1 MTNAPKLSI
10 YSDRAWLFDAAPEAI
25 EPLFADAPRRVIP
38 ACTRLPFGSTHVVAR
53 IEEGLFATYAGFQG
67 EFRLLTGL
75 FGPGSILGGIKALT
89 HAGRRMPLSLR
100 ALSDTTVRVIDAVRF
115 REALEADKAL
125 EKDVLSYFLVMHER
139 QIDGLLVMEY
149 LPLADRLAML
159 IETLY
164 FAMGEE
170 PSETPVELPLS
181 LNASD
186 LADMLRAERA
196 SVSRVLSRW
205 GRAGIF
211 RREGRALYFA
221 SARLREQNASGVAF
235 P

>member
-10 YSDRAWLFDAAPEAI
+10 YSDRAWLFDDAPDSVVA
-25 EPLFADAPRRVIP
+25 LFADAPLKTFP
-38 ACTRLPFGSTHVVAR
+38 ARTSLPFGSTHSVALV
-53 IEEGLFATYAGFQG
+53 ESGLFGTYAGFQG

-75 FGPGSILGGIKALT
+75 FGPRTILGGIKALT
-89 HAGRRMPLSLR
+89 HAGRRMPLSLK
-100 ALSDTTVRVIDAVRF
+100 ALTDTTVRTIDAVHF
-115 REALEADKAL
+115 REALAADKSL
-125 EKDVLSYFLVMHER
+125 ENDVLSYFLVMHER

-159 IETLY
+159 VETLY
-164 FAMGEE
+164 FAMGVE

-211 RREGRALYFA
+211 RREGRALLFA
-221 SARLREQNASGVAF
+221 SARLHEQIASGVAF

>member
-10 YSDRAWLFDAAPEAI
+10 YSDRSWLYGTAPAAVGR
-25 EPLFADAPRRVIP
+25 LFAEAPRHVIP
-38 ACTRLPFGSTHVVAR
+38 ARTRLPFGDTHVVALV
-53 IEEGLFATYAGFQG
+53 ENGLLATYAGFQG
-67 EFRLLTGL
+67 EFRLITGL
-75 FGPGSILGGIKALT
+75 FGPGSILGGVKALT

-100 ALSDTTVRVIDAVRF
+100 TLCDTTVRTIDAVLF
-115 REALEADKAL
+115 REALEADTTLAN
-125 EKDVLSYFLVMHER
+125 DVLSYFLVMHER

-164 FAMGEE
+164 FAMGAE
-170 PSETPVELPLS
+170 PSETPVELPLA

-186 LADMLRAERA
+186 LADMLHAERA

-205 GRAGIF
+205 GRSGIF

-221 SARLREQNASGVAF
+221 TARIREQNESGVAF

>member
-1 MTNAPKLSI
+1 MTTAPKLSI
-10 YSDRAWLFDAAPEAI
+10 YSDRSWLYASAPEAVGR
-25 EPLFADAPRRVIP
+25 LFVEAPRRVIP
-38 ACTRLPFGSTHVVAR
+38 ARTRLPFGNSHMVALV
-53 IEEGLFATYAGFQG
+53 EKGLMATYAGFEG
-67 EFRLLTGL
+67 EFRLITGL
-75 FGPGSILGGIKALT
+75 FGQGSILGGVKALT

-100 ALSDTTVRVIDAVRF
+100 TLCDTTVRTIDAVHF
-115 REALEADKAL
+115 REALAADKTL
-125 EKDVLSYFLVMHER
+125 ENDVLSYFLVMHER

-159 IETLY
+159 VETLY
-164 FAMGEE
+164 FAMGVA

-211 RREGRALYFA
+211 RREGRALLFA
-221 SARLREQNASGVAF
+221 SARLHEQNASGVAF

>member
-1 MTNAPKLSI
+1 MTTTPKFSI
-10 YSDRAWLFDAAPEAI
+10 YSDRSWLFDAAPAAVT
-25 EPLFADAPRRVIP
+25 PLFTDAPLHLIP
-38 ACTRLPFGSTHVVAR
+38 ARTRLPFGDTHVVALV
-53 IEEGLFATYAGFQG
+53 EKGLFATYAGFQG
-67 EFRLLTGL
+67 EFRLITGL
-75 FGPGSILGGIKALT
+75 FGPGSILGGVKALT
-89 HAGRRMPLSLR
+89 HAGRRMELSLR
-100 ALSDTTVRVIDAVRF
+100 TLTETTVRTIDAVRF
-115 REALEADKAL
+115 REALEADAAL
-125 EKDVLSYFLVMHER
+125 ANDLLSYFLVMHER

-164 FAMGEE
+164 FASGVK
-170 PSETPVELPLS
+170 PSETPVEMPLS

-211 RREGRALYFA
+211 RREGRALLFA
-221 SARLREQNASGVAF
+221 SARLHEQNASGVAF

>member
-1 MTNAPKLSI
+1 MTTAPKLSI
-10 YSDRAWLFDAAPEAI
+10 YSDRSWLYGSAPEAVGR
-25 EPLFADAPRRVIP
+25 LFVEAPRHVIP
-38 ACTRLPFGSTHVVAR
+38 ARTRLPFGNSHMVALV
-53 IEEGLFATYAGFQG
+53 EKGLIATYAGFEG
-67 EFRLLTGL
+67 EFRLITGL
-75 FGPGSILGGIKALT
+75 FGQGSILGGVKALT

-100 ALSDTTVRVIDAVRF
+100 TLCDTTVRTIDAVRF
-115 REALEADKAL
+115 REALAADKTL
-125 EKDVLSYFLVMHER
+125 ENDVLSYFLVMHER

-159 IETLY
+159 VET
-164 FAMGEE
+164 
-170 PSETPVELPLS
+170 ETPVELPLS

-211 RREGRALYFA
+211 RREGRALLFA
-221 SARLREQNASGVAF
+221 SARLHEQNASGVAF

>member
-1 MTNAPKLSI
+1 MTNALTLSI
-10 YSDRAWLFDAAPEAI
+10 YSDRSWLFDAAPSSVER
-25 EPLFADAPRRVIP
+25 LFTDAPVKTIP
-38 ACTRLPFGSTHVVAR
+38 ARTRLPFGDTHMVAL
-53 IEEGLFATYAGFQG
+53 IERGLFATYAGFQG

-75 FGPGSILGGIKALT
+75 FGPRTILGGIKALT

-100 ALSDTTVRVIDAVRF
+100 TLCDTTVRTIDAVRF
-115 REALEADKAL
+115 REALAADKSL
-125 EKDVLSYFLVMHER
+125 ENDVLSYFLVMHER

-159 IETLY
+159 VETLY
-164 FAMGEE
+164 FAMGVE
-170 PSETPVELPLS
+170 PSATPVELPLS

-211 RREGRALYFA
+211 RREGRALLFA
-221 SARLREQNASGVAF
+221 SARLHEQNASGVAF

>member
-1 MTNAPKLSI
+1 MTTTPKFSI
-10 YSDRAWLFDAAPEAI
+10 YSDRSWLFDAAPAAVT
-25 EPLFADAPRRVIP
+25 PLFTDAPLHVIP
-38 ACTRLPFGSTHVVAR
+38 ARTRLPFGDTHVVALV
-53 IEEGLFATYAGFQG
+53 EKGLFATYAGFQG
-67 EFRLLTGL
+67 EFRLITGL
-75 FGPGSILGGIKALT
+75 FGPGSILGGVKALT
-89 HAGRRMPLSLR
+89 HAGRRMELSLR
-100 ALSDTTVRVIDAVRF
+100 TLTETTVRTIDAVRF
-115 REALEADKAL
+115 REALEADAAL
-125 EKDVLSYFLVMHER
+125 ANDLLSYFLVMHER

-164 FAMGEE
+164 FASGVK
-170 PSETPVELPLS
+170 PSETPVEMPLS

-211 RREGRALYFA
+211 RREGRALLFA
-221 SARLREQNASGVAF
+221 SARLHEQNASGVAF

>member
-1 MTNAPKLSI
+1 
-10 YSDRAWLFDAAPEAI
+10 
-25 EPLFADAPRRVIP
+25 
-38 ACTRLPFGSTHVVAR
+38 
-53 IEEGLFATYAGFQG
+53 
-67 EFRLLTGL
+67 
-75 FGPGSILGGIKALT
+75 
-89 HAGRRMPLSLR
+89 MPLSLR

>member
-1 MTNAPKLSI
+1 MNMTNAPKLSI
-10 YSDRAWLFDAAPEAI
+10 YSDRAWLFDDAPDSVVA
-25 EPLFADAPRRVIP
+25 LFADAPLKTFP
-38 ACTRLPFGSTHVVAR
+38 ARTRLPFGSTHSVALV
-53 IEEGLFATYAGFQG
+53 ESGLFGTYAGFQG

-75 FGPGSILGGIKALT
+75 FGPRTILGGIKALT
-89 HAGRRMPLSLR
+89 
-100 ALSDTTVRVIDAVRF
+100 DTTVRTIDGVRF
-115 REALEADKAL
+115 REALAADKSL
-125 EKDVLSYFLVMHER
+125 ENDVLSYFLVMHER

-159 IETLY
+159 VETLY
-164 FAMGEE
+164 FAMGVE

-211 RREGRALYFA
+211 RREGRALLFA
-221 SARLREQNASGVAF
+221 SARLHEQNASGVAF